1 MLLYLEPRKLRE
13 SKKKESKERAREKR
27 KLFHTCMQSKI
38 KIPNKLQDNKK
49 KTQKQ
54 TGKDPKPLIPNTWR
68 VKGTGRRGRE
78 RSK

>member
-38 KIPNKLQDNKK
+38 KIPNKLQDNNKK
-49 KTQKQ
+49 KKLKNKQGRTQN
-54 TGKDPKPLIPNTWR
+54 L
-68 VKGTGRRGRE
+68 
-78 RSK
+78 